1 MTAMMRTRT
10 SLRRPVSASGAAGF
24 TLIELAVTFAVIGV
38 MLTLAAPSFIT
49 FQRNAELTSA
59 ANSFAAALSAARAE
73 AMKRQLNV
81 LIRPYP
87 FAGNDWRQGWITY
100 ADTNWDFAY
109 TGGTD
114 ILVSQQGALSPS
126 IAVASDGTM
135 VDATSHY
142 LMFSG
147 AGFLRNADG
156 SFGASRSIELTN
168 STGRRFVIVNPA
180 GRMRVCNPANESNCD
195 ATDSI

>member
-1 MTAMMRTRT
+1 MSKRA
-10 SLRRPVSASGAAGF
+10 LRRRSVMAGQAAGF
-24 TLIELAVTFAVIGV
+24 TLVELLMTFVVLAV
-38 MLTLAAPSFIT
+38 MLTLAAPSFIS

-81 LIRPYP
+81 MIRPYP
-87 FAGNDWRQGWITY
+87 IANNDWRQGSITY
-100 ADTNWDFAY
+100 ADVNWDFAY

-114 ILVSQQGALSPS
+114 VQVSQQGAMSGS
-126 IAVASDGTM
+126 IDVSSDGTPS
-135 VDATSHY
+135 DSTSHY

-156 SFGASRSIELTN
+156 TFGTSRSIALTN
-168 STGRRFVIVNPA
+168 GSETRFVIVNPA
-180 GRMRVCNPANESNCD
+180 GRMRVCNPARESSCS
-195 ATDSI
+195 AADSI